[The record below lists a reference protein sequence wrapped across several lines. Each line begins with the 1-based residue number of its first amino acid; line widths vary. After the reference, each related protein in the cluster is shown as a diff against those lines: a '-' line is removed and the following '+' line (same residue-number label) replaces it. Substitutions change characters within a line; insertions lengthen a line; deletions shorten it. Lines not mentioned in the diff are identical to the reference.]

1 MQVELYPLDKAV
13 IGDITIYLGMDKTSV
28 FNIIGKGE
36 SFDDKRYYY
45 FNSELAIDFDAESK
59 VEFIEF
65 LGGIDGEL
73 QPMIYGVSAF
83 EENADDLAEILKK
96 YNNGEIDDSEN
107 GYSYGFLEISV
118 GIYREFLPE
127 EVIEDAENDNK
138 SLDDE
143 DVKEDLRKASHWAT
157 IGIGV
162 KDYYVLA

>member
-1 MQVELYPLDKAV
+1 MQAELYPLDRAV
-13 IGDITIYLGMDKTSV
+13 IGDMTIYLGMDKTSV
-28 FNIIGKGE
+28 FNVIGKGE
-36 SFDDKRYYY
+36 SFNDKRYYY
-45 FNSELAIDFDAESK
+45 FNSDLAIDFDDKNK

-65 LGGIDGEL
+65 LGGIDGEM

-83 EENADDLAEILKK
+83 EENADDLVELLKK
-96 YNNGEIDDSEN
+96 YNGKIDDSEN
-107 GYSYGFLEISV
+107 GCSYSFLEISV

-143 DVKEDLRKASHWAT
+143 DVREDLRKALHWAT

-162 KDYYVLA
+162 KDYYR

>member
-1 MQVELYPLDKAV
+1 MQALLYPLDKAV
-13 IGDITIYLGMDKTSV
+13 IGDKTICLGMDKTSV
-28 FNIIGKGE
+28 LNMLGKGE
-36 SFDDKRYYY
+36 SFNEKRYYY
-45 FNSELAIDFDAESK
+45 FNSELAIDFDDK
-59 VEFIEF
+59 NRVEFIEF

-73 QPMIYGVSAF
+73 QPVIYDVSAF
-83 EENADDLAEILKK
+83 EENADDLLEILKK

-118 GIYREFLPE
+118 GIYRELLPE

-143 DVKEDLRKASHWAT
+143 DVMDDLRKSSHWAT

-162 KDYYVLA
+162 RNYYR

>member
-1 MQVELYPLDKAV
+1 MQAVLYPLERAV
-13 IGDITIYLGMDKTSV
+13 IGDITICLGMDKNSI
-28 FNIIGKGE
+28 FNMIGKGE
-36 SFDDKRYYY
+36 SFDDERYYY
-45 FNSELAIDFDAESK
+45 FNSELAIDYDDK
-59 VEFIEF
+59 NKIEFIEF

-73 QPMIYGVSAF
+73 QPMIYGISAF
-83 EENADDLAEILKK
+83 EENADDLVELLKK

-127 EVIEDAENDNK
+127 EVVKDAKNDNK

-143 DVKEDLRKASHWAT
+143 DVREDLRKALHWAT

-162 KDYYVLA
+162 KDYYR